1 MDGYGQLR
9 SEPTHLGTI
18 SHPENSL
25 VSNFESYKKLVV
37 PHQQE
42 IKITM
47 LIFKV

>member
-18 SHPENSL
+18 THLENSL
-25 VSNFESYKKLVV
+25 VLNFKSCKKVIV
-37 PHQQE
+37 PHQKE
-42 IKITM
+42 KKITM